1 MNRAALPN
9 AIRQPAAAAIA
20 GLIFGF
26 TLGWMLLLVHSV
38 APTDATLWTDWAN
51 DASRREAINF
61 AVNLIPFAGIAF
73 LWFIAVVR
81 AQLGSSTDRFF
92 ETVFLGSG
100 LLFIAALFVTAAALK
115 AILLLTDAGVALSPD
130 TLGFAWAFGSAML
143 GTFGARMAAIF
154 TLTVATAGLRSG
166 TIPRWLAVA
175 GYATGILLL
184 LTPPLPT
191 FVQFLFPAWVVAL
204 SILILV
210 RSRHR

>member
-1 MNRAALPN
+1 MNNTALPS
-9 AIRQPAAAAIA
+9 AIRQPAAAAMA

-38 APTDATLWTDWAN
+38 APTDATLWTDWAD
-51 DASRREAINF
+51 DASRREAINL

-81 AQLGSSTDRFF
+81 ARVGSSTDRFF

-115 AILLLTDAGVALSPD
+115 AILLLTDAGIELSSD

-154 TLTVATAGLRSG
+154 TLTVATTGMRSK
-166 TIPRWLAVA
+166 TIPRWLAIA
-175 GYATGILLL
+175 GYAIGILLL
-184 LTPPLPT
+184 LTPPLPSL
-191 FVQFLFPAWVVAL
+191 VQFLFPAWVVAL
-204 SILILV
+204 SVLILV
-210 RSRHR
+210 RSRRR